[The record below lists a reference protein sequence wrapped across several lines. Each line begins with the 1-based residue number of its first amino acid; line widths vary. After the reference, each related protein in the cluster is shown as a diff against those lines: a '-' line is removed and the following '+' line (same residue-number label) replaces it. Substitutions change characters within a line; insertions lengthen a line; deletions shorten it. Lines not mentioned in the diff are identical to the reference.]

1 MLMRPTV
8 VPQALNGQP
17 FQTAEALALGVSWK
31 TLQGSRFR
39 RLAKGV
45 YVAATTADSHR
56 IRVRAVLLALPPAT
70 IATGVTGLQL
80 LGVDVGPQLPMTF
93 ATTHPRQVRR
103 RDVRVIR
110 LKELPAHRD
119 GVASP
124 EQCWLVAASTLNLL
138 DLVTAGD
145 SLLRLRRTTLV
156 RLQSA
161 VQTHSGRGI
170 VAARTAVR
178 LIRERVDSPRETWLR
193 LCLVL
198 AGLPMPECNLIIGDD
213 QGPIGRVDLV
223 YVAYKLIIEY
233 EGDQHRTD
241 RNQWNRDIDRHEDF
255 VRDHWT
261 LIRVTSE
268 RARWPRQVVR
278 GVYKALR
285 ANGYDGP
292 SPEFG
297 ELWISLFDP
306 SAQ

>member
-1 MLMRPTV
+1 VRPTV

-17 FQTAEALALGVSWK
+17 FRTADALALGVSWK
-31 TLQGSRFR
+31 VLQGARFR

-45 YVAATTADSHR
+45 YVAATTTDSHR
-56 IRVRAVLLALPPAT
+56 IHVRAVMLTLPDEA

-80 LGVDVGPQLPMTF
+80 FGVDVGPQLPMTF

-103 RDVRVIR
+103 RDVKVMR
-110 LKELPAHRD
+110 LKELPPHRD
-119 GVASP
+119 GVAGP
-124 EQCWLVAASTLNLL
+124 EQCWLVAASNLNLL
-138 DLVTAGD
+138 DLVIAGD
-145 SLLRLRRTTLV
+145 SLLRLQRTNLV
-156 RLQSA
+156 RLQSE

-170 VAARTAVR
+170 VAARAAVR

-223 YVAYKLIIEY
+223 YLAYKLIIEY

-255 VRDHWT
+255 ARGRWT

-292 SPEFG
+292 TPEFG
-297 ELWISLFDP
+297 ELWISLFE
-306 SAQ
+306 SRAQ

>member
-1 MLMRPTV
+1 ML
-8 VPQALNGQP
+8 Q
-17 FQTAEALALGVSWK
+17 S
-31 TLQGSRFR
+31 SRFR

-45 YVAATTADSHR
+45 YAAATTADSHR
-56 IRVRAVLLALPPAT
+56 IHVRAVMLTLPDEA

-80 LGVDVGPQLPMTF
+80 FGIDIGPQLPMTF
-93 ATTHPRQVRR
+93 ATTHPWQVRR
-103 RDVRVIR
+103 RDVKVMR

-119 GVASP
+119 GLASP

-161 VQTHSGRGI
+161 VETHSGRGI

-178 LIRERVDSPRETWLR
+178 LVRERVDSPRETWLR

-198 AGLPMPECNLIIGDD
+198 AGLPMPECNLVIGDD
-213 QGPIGRVDLV
+213 EGPIGRVDLV

-255 VRDHWT
+255 ARDHWT

-292 SPEFG
+292 APEFS
-297 ELWISLFDP
+297 ELWISLFE
-306 SAQ
+306 SSGQ

>member
-1 MLMRPTV
+1 MLT
-8 VPQALNGQP
+8 
-17 FQTAEALALGVSWK
+17 
-31 TLQGSRFR
+31 
-39 RLAKGV
+39 
-45 YVAATTADSHR
+45 
-56 IRVRAVLLALPPAT
+56 LPPGT

-80 LGVDVGPQLPMTF
+80 LGVDVGSLLPMTF

-103 RDVRVIR
+103 RDVKVMR

-119 GVASP
+119 GVAGS
-124 EQCWLVAASTLNLL
+124 EQCWLVAAATSNLL

-145 SLLRLRRTTLV
+145 WLLRLRRTTLV

-178 LIRERVDSPRETWLR
+178 LIRKRVDSPRETWLR

-198 AGLPMPECNLIIGDD
+198 AGLPMPECNLIIGDN

-241 RNQWNRDIDRHEDF
+241 RNQWNCDIDRQEDF
-255 VRDHWT
+255 ARDHWT
-261 LIRVTSE
+261 MIRVTSE
-268 RARWPRQVVR
+268 RARWPRQLVR
-278 GVYKALR
+278 NVYKALR
-285 ANGYDGP
+285 ARV
-292 SPEFG
+292 
-297 ELWISLFDP
+297 
-306 SAQ
+306 

>member
-1 MLMRPTV
+1 MRPSA

-17 FQTAEALALGVSWK
+17 FQTADALALGVSWK

-39 RLAKGV
+39 RLGKGV
-45 YVAATTADSHR
+45 YVAATTVGSHR
-56 IRVRAVLLALPPAT
+56 IHVRAVMLALPAGT

-80 LGVDVGPQLPMTF
+80 LGVDVGSQLPLTF

-103 RDVRVIR
+103 RDVKVIR
-110 LKELPAHRD
+110 LKELPAYRD

-124 EQCWLVAASTLNLL
+124 EHCWLVAATTLNLL

-145 SLLRLRRTTLV
+145 WLLRLRRTTLV

-170 VAARTAVR
+170 VAARAALRLVR
-178 LIRERVDSPRETWLR
+178 EGVDSPRETWLR

-241 RNQWNRDIDRHEDF
+241 RDQWNRDIDRHEDF
-255 VRDHWT
+255 AGDHWT

-268 RARWPRQVVR
+268 RARWPRQVV
-278 GVYKALR
+278 GNVYTALR
-285 ANGYDGP
+285 ANGYEGP
-292 SPEFG
+292 APEFG
-297 ELWISLFDP
+297 ELWISLFES
-306 SAQ
+306 SAR

>member
-1 MLMRPTV
+1 M
-8 VPQALNGQP
+8 
-17 FQTAEALALGVSWK
+17 
-31 TLQGSRFR
+31 
-39 RLAKGV
+39 
-45 YVAATTADSHR
+45 
-56 IRVRAVLLALPPAT
+56 PPAT

-297 ELWISLFDP
+297 ELWISLFEP

>member
-1 MLMRPTV
+1 ML
-8 VPQALNGQP
+8 Q
-17 FQTAEALALGVSWK
+17 S
-31 TLQGSRFR
+31 SRFR

-45 YVAATTADSHR
+45 YAAATTPDSHR
-56 IRVRAVLLALPPAT
+56 IHVRAVMLTLPDEA

-80 LGVDVGPQLPMTF
+80 FGIDIGPQLPMTF
-93 ATTHPRQVRR
+93 ATTHPWQVRR
-103 RDVRVIR
+103 RDVKVMR

-119 GVASP
+119 GLASP

-161 VQTHSGRGI
+161 VETHSGRGI

-178 LIRERVDSPRETWLR
+178 LVRERVDSPRETWLR

-198 AGLPMPECNLIIGDD
+198 AGLPMPECNLVIGDD
-213 QGPIGRVDLV
+213 EGPIGRVDLV

-255 VRDHWT
+255 
-261 LIRVTSE
+261 
-268 RARWPRQVVR
+268 
-278 GVYKALR
+278 ALR
-285 ANGYDGP
+285 RTRRALCPAAAFAGAVSSGGFRHHMINR
-292 SPEFG
+292 
-297 ELWISLFDP
+297 
-306 SAQ
+306 